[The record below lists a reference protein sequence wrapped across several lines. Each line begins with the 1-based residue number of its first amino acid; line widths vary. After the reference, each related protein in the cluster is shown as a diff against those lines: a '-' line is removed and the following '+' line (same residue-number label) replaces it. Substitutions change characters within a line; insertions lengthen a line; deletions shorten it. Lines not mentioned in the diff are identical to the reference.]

1 MLSSEPQRLRTRII
15 LWFVAIALV
24 LYVVS
29 ALIIVLIGLRT
40 ARQELSLLLYAEAE
54 SLAGYYSATG
64 RLDFPEL
71 EALSGHTPIPV
82 WLRLIENGRIV
93 AQTPGTPD
101 LPISETSTVREG
113 QMETYRLED
122 GSSMAV
128 VRHPTWDRGEGWVE
142 AVGSEDLLSSTMENL
157 RLSLILTLLLVVPL
171 SAAGGQLLA
180 AGVVRPVDQLIRAIR
195 GMDSR
200 NLTER
205 LDTGGSIREI
215 SELRREFNALL
226 DRLQESVER
235 MRRFTADAS
244 HELRTPVSILRTG
257 IEVAL
262 RKERSAEEYQE
273 LASGCL
279 LEIDRVQRTVE
290 GLLTLARESPD
301 HETAAPTTPVD
312 LSAEAAAALAS
323 LGTLAQEHEVT
334 LEADIEPDVVI
345 PGEQDRLRLVLV
357 NLLDNA
363 LHHSPTGGRV
373 RLELSADDE
382 QARLR
387 VADQGPGVAP
397 EDRTRIFER
406 FYRSSTPSTEG
417 RGQAVAPMS
426 ESRGKS
432 VGGLGLSVVRW
443 VVEHHRGTV
452 EVVDGNGTGAVF
464 EVRLP
469 RAVVT
474 EAQEAAVTE
483 SR

>member
-1 MLSSEPQRLRTRII
+1 
-15 LWFVAIALV
+15 
-24 LYVVS
+24 
-29 ALIIVLIGLRT
+29 
-40 ARQELSLLLYAEAE
+40 
-54 SLAGYYSATG
+54 
-64 RLDFPEL
+64 
-71 EALSGHTPIPV
+71 
-82 WLRLIENGRIV
+82 
-93 AQTPGTPD
+93 
-101 LPISETSTVREG
+101 
-113 QMETYRLED
+113 
-122 GSSMAV
+122 
-128 VRHPTWDRGEGWVE
+128 
-142 AVGSEDLLSSTMENL
+142 
-157 RLSLILTLLLVVPL
+157 
-171 SAAGGQLLA
+171 
-180 AGVVRPVDQLIRAIR
+180 
-195 GMDSR
+195 
-200 NLTER
+200 
-205 LDTGGSIREI
+205 
-215 SELRREFNALL
+215 
-226 DRLQESVER
+226 
-235 MRRFTADAS
+235 
-244 HELRTPVSILRTG
+244 VSILRTG